1 MARISEEDVKKREDF
16 VKTFVECAQKPSVFS
31 DIFLNHNLFDYNK
44 KYVDCLDRFIVYRS
58 GRQVGKTMSTAV
70 KAIHFAFFAPM
81 LLNTVKRECTILIV
95 APTQNQ
101 ASIMYDRIREL
112 ITGSD
117 MLGDYIVRNTQT
129 EMWLRW
135 LDDKGTTKIVTRAT
149 GETGTGLRGYSPHVI
164 IVDECSFIKEDIL
177 TALFPAGA
185 ATRARVWLT
194 STPFSMMGYFYNACT
209 NSKTLNGEPV
219 SSDGQWTQF
228 HVKSTDNPMIAND
241 PDYIKFLENQT
252 RESYALE
259 VLGEFLEIGN
269 ALIPQNL
276 LQDAMTDGKPYG
288 GVKYYVGVDVA
299 RSGMDETVFTVIS
312 KDENNIVFVVH
323 QEKEGQSNIVD
334 VAGRTQELAEKFHAE
349 MIYVDETGLG
359 AGLYDLLEERGVVV
373 RGVVFSLKEKELI
386 YKNLRLLF
394 EQKRIKIGGR
404 QELAKQLG
412 MLTREYTETKLMKI
426 KSDYKDDHADSLAI
440 ACQAVSSGDQ
450 WHVIKMSKELQET
463 LFG

>member
-1 MARISEEDVKKREDF
+1 
-16 VKTFVECAQKPSVFS
+16 
-31 DIFLNHNLFDYNK
+31 
-44 KYVDCLDRFIVYRS
+44 
-58 GRQVGKTMSTAV
+58 
-70 KAIHFAFFAPM
+70 
-81 LLNTVKRECTILIV
+81 
-95 APTQNQ
+95 
-101 ASIMYDRIREL
+101 
-112 ITGSD
+112 
-117 MLGDYIVRNTQT
+117 
-129 EMWLRW
+129 
-135 LDDKGTTKIVTRAT
+135 
-149 GETGTGLRGYSPHVI
+149 
-164 IVDECSFIKEDIL
+164 
-177 TALFPAGA
+177 
-185 ATRARVWLT
+185 
-194 STPFSMMGYFYNACT
+194 MMGYFYNACSD
-209 NSKTLNGEPV
+209 SKTLNGKPV

-228 HVKSTDNPMIAND
+228 HVKSTDNPMIASD

-276 LQDAMTDGKPYG
+276 LQDAMIDGKPYG
-288 GVKYYVGVDVA
+288 NVKYYVGVDVA

-312 KDENNIVFVVH
+312 KDENDIIFVVH

-359 AGLYDLLEERGVVV
+359 AGLFDLLQERSMIV
-373 RGVVFSLKEKELI
+373 RGIVFSLKEKELI
-386 YKNLRLLF
+386 YKNLRILF

-440 ACQAVSSGDQ
+440 ACQAVASGDQ
-450 WHVIKMSKELQET
+450 WHVIKMSKKLQET